1 MTSALRRGSAAL
13 AVLLFFLFVLPLSS
27 ARAATPTDSALDWM
41 SHELAANG
49 HQLGFKGAPNFTDWG
64 LTIDFV
70 LALAGGGR
78 AGAAETQSTVN
89 NVTTNATS
97 YVTDGSPGSSERYA
111 GPMGKLLYMTKV
123 FGVDSS
129 NLGGLN
135 IEAELRALMQT
146 TGSAQPGRFSDH
158 SAFGD
163 FSNGFGQAFDIL
175 GLARTGGGVPSE
187 AIAFLLAQQCPGG
200 GFRLFYDTNPSC
212 GSDDEADPD
221 ATGLAIE
228 ALIGQ
233 PGTSSAI
240 NNAASW
246 LVGQQDASGA
256 FHGSGPTA
264 SLNANST
271 GIIAQALRAI
281 GQTASADKA
290 GAWIQSLQ
298 LTSANA
304 GAASAEVG
312 AIAYDPGQRDDAIA
326 HGMPSERDPFRR
338 ATSQGV
344 LALPQ
349 VGLPSGGGGGGGSSG
364 AAITISASTAKP
376 GDTIAVGGAGFSPGE
391 PVRVTLFSEPV
402 VLGTP
407 NADQNGLA
415 SLTFVLPSNTP
426 PGAHT
431 IEMLGLGSGR
441 QLSVVLQVN
450 PSSTTT
456 TSTTTTVAGATT
468 TAAAGAGAG
477 SEGGSSGGA
486 TTVPSDQGTLP
497 RTGDDA
503 TQNLPVAV
511 LLISVGVVL
520 SVLASRRFARDMT

>member
-1 MTSALRRGSAAL
+1 MTSLLRRGSAAL
-13 AVLLFFLFVLPLSS
+13 AVLLFSVFVLPLSS
-27 ARAATPTDSALDWM
+27 ARAATPTDSALDWLTR
-41 SHELAANG
+41 ELAANG
-49 HQLGFKGAPNFTDWG
+49 HQLGFKGAPSFTDWG

-78 AGAAETQSTVN
+78 AGAAETQATVS
-89 NVTTNATS
+89 NVTESATS

-146 TGSAQPGRFSDH
+146 TGAQPGRFSDH

-163 FSNGFGQAFDIL
+163 FSNGFGQAFDVL
-175 GLARTGGGVPSE
+175 GLARTGGGVPPE

-200 GFRLFYDTNPSC
+200 GFRLFYDANPSC

-221 ATGLAIE
+221 ATGLAID

-233 PGTSSAI
+233 PGASSAI
-240 NNAASW
+240 NNAATW
-246 LVGQQDASGA
+246 LISQQDASGA
-256 FHGSGPTA
+256 FGGSGPTA

-281 GQTASADKA
+281 GQTTSADKA

-304 GAASAEVG
+304 GAASADVG

-326 HGMPSERDPFRR
+326 HGVPSERDPFRR

-349 VGLPSGGGGGGGSSG
+349 VGLPSGGGGGGSAG
-364 AAITISASTAKP
+364 AAITISATTAKP
-376 GDTIAVGGAGFSPGE
+376 GDTIAVGGSGFSPGE

-407 NADQNGLA
+407 TADQNGLA
-415 SLTFVLPSNTP
+415 SLTFVLPTNTP

-431 IEMLGLGSGR
+431 IEMLGLSSGK
-441 QLSVVLQVN
+441 QLSVALQVN

-456 TSTTTTVAGATT
+456 TSTTTTVPGATT
-468 TAAAGAGAG
+468 TVAAGAGAG
-477 SEGGSSGGA
+477 SGGSSGGA

-503 TQNLPVAV
+503 TQDLPLAV
-511 LLISVGVVL
+511 LLISLGVVL
-520 SVLASRRFARDMT
+520 SVVASRRFVRDMT

>member
-1 MTSALRRGSAAL
+1 MTSPLRRGSAAL
-13 AVLLFFLFVLPLSS
+13 AVLLLIVFVLPLSS
-27 ARAATPTDSALDWM
+27 ARAATDPTESSLDWL
-41 SHELAANG
+41 SNELAANG
-49 HQLGFKGAPNFTDWG
+49 HQLGFKGAPQFTDWG

-78 AGAAETQSTVN
+78 AAAAETKATVGN
-89 NVTTNATS
+89 ITANATG
-97 YVTDGSPGSSERYA
+97 YVTDGAPGSTERYA

-146 TGSAQPGRFSDH
+146 SGGSQPGRFSDH

-175 GLARTGGGVPSE
+175 GLARTSDGVPPE
-187 AIAFLLAQQCPGG
+187 ALTFLLAQQCPAG

-221 ATGLAIE
+221 ATGLAIN

-233 PGTSSAI
+233 PGTSNAI
-240 NNAASW
+240 NQAASW
-246 LVGQQDASGA
+246 LVAQQDASGA
-256 FHGSGPTA
+256 FRGAGPTA
-264 SLNANST
+264 TLNANST
-271 GIIAQALRAI
+271 GIIAQALRAA

-298 LTSANA
+298 LTSATA
-304 GAASAEVG
+304 GAASADVG
-312 AIAYDPGQRDDAIA
+312 AIAYDPGQRDDAVA
-326 HGMPSERDPFRR
+326 NGLPSERDPFRR

-344 LALPQ
+344 LALPR
-349 VGLPSGGGGGGGSSG
+349 VVLAPGGGGGGSTSTG
-364 AAITISASTAKP
+364 ITISTDTAKP
-376 GDTIAVGGAGFSPGE
+376 GDTIAVGGTGFSPSE

-402 VLGTP
+402 VLGTTT
-407 NADQNGLA
+407 ADQNGLA
-415 SLTFVLPSNTP
+415 SLTFVLPANTSS
-426 PGAHT
+426 GAHT
-431 IEMLGLGSGR
+431 IEMLGLTSDKR
-441 QLSVVLQVN
+441 MSVALQVN

-468 TAAAGAGAG
+468 TAAGG
-477 SEGGSSGGA
+477 GGSASGGSGGA

-503 TQNLPVAV
+503 TQNLPLAA

-520 SVLASRRFARDMT
+520 SVVASRRFVRDTT

>member
-1 MTSALRRGSAAL
+1 MTSLLRRGSAAL
-13 AVLLFFLFVLPLSS
+13 AVLLFTVFVLPLSS
-27 ARAATPTDSALDWM
+27 ARAATPTDSALDWLTR
-41 SHELAANG
+41 ELAANG
-49 HQLGFKGAPNFTDWG
+49 HQLGFKGAPSFTDWG

-78 AGAAETQSTVN
+78 AGAAETQATVS
-89 NVTTNATS
+89 NVTANATS

-146 TGSAQPGRFSDH
+146 TGAQPGRFSDH

-163 FSNGFGQAFDIL
+163 FSNGFGQAFDVL
-175 GLARTGGGVPSE
+175 GLARTGGGVPPE

-200 GFRLFYDTNPSC
+200 GFRLFYDANPSC

-221 ATGLAIE
+221 ATGLAID

-233 PGTSSAI
+233 PGASSAI
-240 NNAASW
+240 NNAATW
-246 LVGQQDASGA
+246 LISQQDASGA
-256 FHGSGPTA
+256 FGGSGPTA

-271 GIIAQALRAI
+271 GIISQALRAI
-281 GQTASADKA
+281 GQTTSADKA

-304 GAASAEVG
+304 GAASADVG

-326 HGMPSERDPFRR
+326 HGVPSERDPFRR

-349 VGLPSGGGGGGGSSG
+349 VGLPSGGGGGGSAG
-364 AAITISASTAKP
+364 AAITISATTAKP
-376 GDTIAVGGAGFSPGE
+376 GDTIAVGGSGFSPGE

-407 NADQNGLA
+407 TADQNGLA
-415 SLTFVLPSNTP
+415 SLTFVLPTNTP

-431 IEMLGLGSGR
+431 IEMLGLSSAK
-441 QLSVVLQVN
+441 QLSVALQVN

-456 TSTTTTVAGATT
+456 TSTTTTVPGATT

-477 SEGGSSGGA
+477 SGGSSGGA

-503 TQNLPVAV
+503 TQDLPLAV
-511 LLISVGVVL
+511 LLISLGVVL
-520 SVLASRRFARDMT
+520 SVVASRRFARDMT